1 LHREENEDPLHRK
14 EIGFLSLAL
23 LPYALSD
30 HIKMGFL
37 SLSLLP
43 YTLSDRIKMGILKV
57 HLWAERG
64 LISPRPLF
72 STCPS
77 E

>member
-1 LHREENEDPLHRK
+1 
-14 EIGFLSLAL
+14 
-23 LPYALSD
+23 
-30 HIKMGFL
+30 
-37 SLSLLP
+37 
-43 YTLSDRIKMGILKV
+43 MGILKV

-64 LISPRPLF
+64 PVSPRPLF